1 MKKIIK
7 TIAVIAL
14 LVSLFLLYVQFT
26 YMRVFTAPSVTGIT
40 ARQDS
45 SIIAN
50 GKYLVLGAAHCYTC
64 HMPDSLLE
72 KGMKE
77 PMIGGYVFKTPFA
90 KFYTPNLTSDKE
102 TGIGNF
108 TDEQLA
114 RAVRYHIKHDNH
126 AMVGFMSYNAMSDD
140 DLTAVISYLRTVA
153 PVKNTV
159 PEHEYNMLGKILMR
173 FMVKP
178 AQPEVQ
184 KVMPDSTAEY
194 GKYLAY
200 HVTNCNGCHTQRNAT
215 GEIIGQPMA
224 GGNSWDYED
233 GVYTSP
239 NLTFNDSTGR
249 ITNWSQQDFI
259 KRFRRGKLFSHTPM
273 PWGAY
278 QSLSDRDLS
287 ALYKFLKSLSPVHKE
302 IKETYTPKTQV
313 AGS

>member
-7 TIAVIAL
+7 IIVVIVL
-14 LVSLFLLYVQFT
+14 LISLFLLYVQIS
-26 YMRVFTAPSVTGIT
+26 YMRVFTAPAVTGIS
-40 ARQDS
+40 AQQDS
-45 SIIAN
+45 STIAR
-50 GKYLVLGAAHCYTC
+50 GKYLVQGAAHCYTC

-72 KGMKE
+72 KGLKE

-90 KFYTPNLTSDKE
+90 QFYTPNLTSDTE
-102 TGIGNF
+102 TGIGQV

-114 RAVRYHIKHDNH
+114 RAVRYHIKHDGH
-126 AMVGFMSYNAMSDD
+126 VMVGFMSYNAMSDE
-140 DLTAVISYLRTVA
+140 DLRAVISYLRTVP
-153 PVKNTV
+153 PVKNKV
-159 PEHEYNMLGKILMR
+159 PDHEYNMIGKILMR
-173 FMVKP
+173 FMVEPAKP
-178 AQPEVQ
+178 VVQ
-184 KVMPDSTAEY
+184 NVTPDSTAEY

-249 ITNWSQQDFI
+249 ITTWSQQDFI
-259 KRFRRGKLFSHTPM
+259 RRFRRGKLFPHTPM

-278 QSLSDRDLS
+278 QSLSERDLS
-287 ALYKFLKSLSPVHKE
+287 ALYKFLKSLTPVHKE
-302 IKETYTPKTQV
+302 IKETYSPKAQV